1 MPAPQ
6 QRRPQAPQVQT
17 TTGPTSAVPCPWG
30 CGYKNDFRP
39 LVGSDMGGMGE
50 GGIGIETGSVF
61 GCDGCKRKFKI
72 LEIRPLTLFKVAP
85 FVSRK

>member
-1 MPAPQ
+1 
-6 QRRPQAPQVQT
+6 
-17 TTGPTSAVPCPWG
+17 
-30 CGYKNDFRP
+30 
-39 LVGSDMGGMGE
+39 MGGMGE